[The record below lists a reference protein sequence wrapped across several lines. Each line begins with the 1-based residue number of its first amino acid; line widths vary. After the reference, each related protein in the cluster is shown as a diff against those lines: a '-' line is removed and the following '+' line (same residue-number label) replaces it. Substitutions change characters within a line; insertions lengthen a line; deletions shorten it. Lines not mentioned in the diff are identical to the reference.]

1 MKGTNGLMV
10 GLVTNLKDPDGHG
23 KVEIS
28 FPRLPGKNRA
38 WASVAVPMAGK
49 NRGFYFQPEVN
60 DEVLVAFEDGAAEHP
75 YIVGFVWNGVDVPP
89 ESDPQKRVIVTPG
102 GHQLR
107 FDDDPS
113 SKSVQLRTSSG
124 IEICLDDTKQELSL
138 SCAGFKIGI
147 SPSGIVVSAGG

>member
-60 DEVLVAFEDGAAEHP
+60 DEVLVAFEDGAVEHP
-75 YIVGFVWNGVDVPP
+75 YIVGFLWNGVDVPP
-89 ESDPQKRVIVTPG
+89 ESDPQKRVLVTPG

-107 FDDDPS
+107 FDDDPA